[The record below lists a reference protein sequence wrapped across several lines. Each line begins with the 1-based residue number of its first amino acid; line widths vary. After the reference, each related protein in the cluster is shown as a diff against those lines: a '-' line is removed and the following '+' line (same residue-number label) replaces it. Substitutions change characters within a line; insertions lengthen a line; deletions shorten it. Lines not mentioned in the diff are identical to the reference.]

1 MLVFLLVTGALLV
14 TVPLTLYFSGRS
26 AGRDVWGLFLQG
38 YEKRGAGAYRAQ
50 IQPVWAAGKPPISV
64 RLAAITSFILGQMVV
79 PGALAALF
87 GLVISL
93 ELLSRSSHSLGD
105 YVIHVLVLSAPTG
118 LMIGGRLLGVGLSL
132 LQRAEESTKNARKVA
147 RFSIIHNVVLL
158 VFMVIFAALRADDA
172 AGPMAGYALISI
184 AQACLLLRAARAV
197 DEHSVAEERDRE
209 LAIRPPQWVDRPA

>member
-1 MLVFLLVTGALLV
+1 MLAFLLITGALVV
-14 TVPLTLYFSGRS
+14 TVPLTLYLSGRS

-50 IQPVWAAGKPPISV
+50 ITPVWAAGKPPVSV

-87 GLVISL
+87 GLIVSL
-93 ELLSRSSHSLGD
+93 EILSRGVHSPGD
-105 YVIHVLVLSAPTG
+105 YVIHVLTLSAPTG
-118 LMIGGRLLGVGLSL
+118 LMIGGRLLSVGLCL
-132 LQRAEESTKNARKVA
+132 LQRAEGAIENARKVA

-158 VFMVIFAALRADDA
+158 VA
-172 AGPMAGYALISI
+172 MAILYVKGANDSVYLTVVYATISI
-184 AQACLLLRAARAV
+184 AQACLLNRAARAV
-197 DEHSVAEERDRE
+197 EEHRVAEERDRE